1 MILYHIIPNS
11 GNRITFDQYCHKNV
25 KYFLQDLRFPERR
38 SWNFKS
44 SEMLH
49 CVVGSRMFN
58 VSNFGSTFAF
68 RVKLYP
74 ENYGT
79 TNIQN
84 VEHS

>member
-1 MILYHIIPNS
+1 MISNY
-11 GNRITFDQYCHKNV
+11 ITSKSQTELSLICTTTRTYV
-25 KYFLQDLRFPERR
+25 FLARFRFSEWR

-44 SEMLH
+44 PEMLH
-49 CVVGSRMFN
+49 CVVGLRMFK
-58 VSNFGSTFAF
+58 VSNFGSTFVF

-74 ENYGT
+74 ENYDT